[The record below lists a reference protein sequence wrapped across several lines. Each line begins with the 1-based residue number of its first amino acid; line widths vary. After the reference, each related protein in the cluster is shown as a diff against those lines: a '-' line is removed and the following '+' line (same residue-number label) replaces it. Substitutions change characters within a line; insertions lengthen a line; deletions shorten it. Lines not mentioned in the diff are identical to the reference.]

1 MTFGKFRKA
10 LRVTKQ
16 RLASSDLRQNLAL
29 RPTRKS
35 GGAEYVRLLTTR
47 IETRLVLHLAKPATS
62 ERRRSDVT
70 G

>member
-16 RLASSDLRQNLAL
+16 RLTWPDLRQNLAL

-35 GGAEYVRLLTTR
+35 GGAEYVPTAYYAHRDAAGFASR
-47 IETRLVLHLAKPATS
+47 ETGN
-62 ERRRSDVT
+62 ERKET
-70 G
+70 I